1 MDREPFVK
9 YVSLVRER
17 VPSFTEYP
25 FSIPAIQHLDQL
37 DLGASVTF
45 FVGENGTGKSTL
57 LEAISVVAGLNAE
70 GGSRNH
76 TFHTRDTHSMLKDCL
91 RLGRGIR
98 SSRRSDAFFLR
109 AETFYNLSTECERL
123 GVEYGGRSLH
133 DQSHGESFLSLVL
146 NRFFGNGLYLLD
158 EPEAALS
165 PLRQM
170 SLLVAMHDLV
180 ATGSQFIIATHSPI
194 IMAFP
199 DAVIYRFS
207 ETGIAPVKY
216 TETDHYRITKNFLT
230 RTDSMLQQLLG
241 GDPDDPTRPVH

>member
-1 MDREPFVK
+1 MDRDPFLK

-17 VPSFTEYP
+17 VPSFSEYP
-25 FSIPAIQHLDQL
+25 FSIPAISRLDEL
-37 DLGASVTF
+37 DLRASATF

-57 LEAISVVAGLNAE
+57 LEAIAMVAGLNPE

-76 TFHTRDTHSMLKDCL
+76 AFDTRATHSVLKDCL
-91 RLGRGIR
+91 RLGRGVR

-109 AETFYNLSTECERL
+109 AETFYNLATESERL
-123 GVEYGGRSLH
+123 GLQYGDRSLH

-180 ATGSQFIIATHSPI
+180 AAGSQFIIATHSPI
-194 IMAFP
+194 IMAYP
-199 DAVIYRFS
+199 DALIYRFS
-207 ETGIAPVKY
+207 ETGIVAVKY
-216 TETDHYRITKNFLT
+216 TDTDHYRITRNFLT
-230 RTDSMLQQLLG
+230 RTDQMLRQLF
-241 GDPDDPTRPVH
+241 DDRGV